1 MSGRMVGRPL
11 SARFFETQVGILAR
25 AFSPPARPS
34 FPSALLVAERAF
46 RTVPERCPLG
56 QPAGRPAPALPAL
69 ETYQGPVANPDPRTL
84 ADALDAWGR
93 GLRLCPGGTAQVRG
107 FRARWARM
115 LGHLPLA
122 EVLPRHIREYYASR
136 DDGIRSAYTLRHE
149 RGYLAQFFTWC
160 VEGRLIASNPVTLN
174 AWPRKK
180 GPQKRR
186 TEEALTFEEEDRL
199 CGALSPV
206 LQAFVRFST
215 SNGGMRV
222 EEIRHLEAGMLGAD
236 GILSI
241 PGRIRKQQIDH
252 RIALS
257 EKALEAV
264 RALGPWP
271 DPLSRIFGA
280 LPGYDA
286 IRKALLVAGR
296 RAGISKR
303 VTCTALRQAWVARM
317 DRAGTP
323 SLALQKI
330 AGWHSIPVIAR
341 HYSPPVPDREA
352 RAWQNRANERRDI
365 SLDPARGRALE

>member
-1 MSGRMVGRPL
+1 MSRYHAGRRGKPGRRRLARTGSLTARTPSCEGPRRSQGAEKQAEKFMSGRMVGRPL

-115 LGHLPLA
+115 LGHLPLS
-122 EVLPRHIREYYASR
+122 EVLPRHVREYYASR
-136 DDGIRSAYTLRHE
+136 DDGIRSAYSLRHE
-149 RGYLAQFFTWC
+149 RGYLAQFFTWAA
-160 VEGRLIASNPVTLN
+160 ESRLLLESPVTVN

-199 CGALSPV
+199 CAALPPV
-206 LQAFVRFST
+206 MVAFVRFNT
-215 SNGGMRV
+215 ANGGMRA

-236 GILSI
+236 GVLHI
-241 PGRIRKQQIDH
+241 PGRLRKQQVDH
-252 RIALS
+252 RIPLAM
-257 EKALEAV
+257 KALQTI
-264 RALGPWP
+264 RALGPWNAP
-271 DPLSRIFGA
+271 SARIFEG

-286 IRKALLVAGR
+286 IRKALLKAGKK
-296 RAGISKR
+296 AGLPKR
-303 VTCTALRQAWVARM
+303 ITCTSLRSTWVARM

-323 SLALQKI
+323 TLALQI
-330 AGWHSIPVIAR
+330 
-341 HYSPPVPDREA
+341 
-352 RAWQNRANERRDI
+352 
-365 SLDPARGRALE
+365 